1 MEKTVTGKIVNAYI
15 KLTRMTLEIID
26 SIEDEEEKIKWVNII
41 ITLILQEEEKNR
53 SPFWNQ

>member
-53 SPFWNQ
+53 SPF